1 MRVLYLTAELPEP
14 AHAGGTLRTNGL
26 LRAVHQAGHEVHVL
40 AFATHEQ
47 LNAHRPAL
55 DGFCAHVEVVPPPHR
70 SRADRLRDLL
80 FTDRADMQRRYHSPH
95 YVQELTHLLQQTHY
109 DLVQM
114 ESLEMTIYAPVIRRI
129 QPATPLI
136 YDSFNAEFELQRSI
150 WLAEKR
156 HLSHLPGALY
166 SLVQWRRLMRYERQ
180 VIHTVTHTI
189 AVSQADAEAFQ
200 RLVPG
205 CPVTVVPNG
214 IDTAR
219 YAHEDT
225 TLDLGPAAL
234 VFTGSM
240 DYRPNVDAVLWF
252 ADQVFEQVRERVP
265 EAKFF
270 VVGNRPHNRLN
281 ALRNRAGVQITGWVP
296 DVNPFLHAATI
307 YVAPL
312 RMGSGTRLK
321 LLQAMAARRAIVSTS
336 TGAQGLDVQ
345 DGVHLRLA
353 DSAEAFAAAI
363 VALLENPAERAR
375 LGAQAADHVTR
386 CYDWSVIAPRLLAVY
401 QAIWQGA
408 SPVSEKESAHASQ
421 PTPASGQR

>member
-26 LRAVHQAGHEVHVL
+26 LRAVHAAGHEVQVL
-40 AFATHEQ
+40 SFATPEQ
-47 LNAHRPAL
+47 LSAQRSAL
-55 DGFCAHVEVVPPPHR
+55 AEFCARVEIVPPPLR

-80 FTDRADMQRRYHSPH
+80 FSDRADMQRRFYSPH
-95 YVQELTHLLQQTHY
+95 YAQALAHMLEHTPY

-114 ESLEMTIYAPVIRRI
+114 ESLEMTIYAPVVRRV
-129 QPATPLI
+129 QPNTPLI
-136 YDSFNAEFELQRSI
+136 YDSFNAEFDLQRSI

-156 HLSHLPGALY
+156 QLSHLPGALY
-166 SLVQWRRLMRYERQ
+166 SFIQWRRLTRYERQ

-189 AVSQADAEAFQ
+189 AVSQADAAAFQ

-205 CPVTVVPNG
+205 CEVTVVPNG
-214 IDTAR
+214 IDTGR
-219 YAHEDT
+219 YAREDT

-252 ADQVFEQVRERVP
+252 AEHVFERVRERVP

-270 VVGNRPHNRLN
+270 VVGNRPHHRLN
-281 ALRNRAGVQITGWVP
+281 ALRDRAGVQITGWVP
-296 DVNPFLHAATI
+296 DVNPFLHAATV

-321 LLQAMAARRAIVSTS
+321 LLQAMAARRAIVSTRA
-336 TGAQGLDVQ
+336 GAQGLDVQ
-345 DGVHLRLA
+345 DKVHLRLA
-353 DSAEAFAAAI
+353 DTAEAFAAAI
-363 VALLENPAERAR
+363 VELLENPAERAA
-375 LGAQAADHVTR
+375 LGERAAAHVAR

-401 QAIWQGA
+401 ESIWQSVRLSG
-408 SPVSEKESAHASQ
+408 KEQSHAPQ

>member
-26 LRAVHQAGHEVHVL
+26 LRAVQQAGHEVHVL
-40 AFATHEQ
+40 TFATREQ
-47 LNAHRPAL
+47 LNAYRPAL
-55 DGFCAHVEVVPPPHR
+55 DRFCARVEVVPPPHR
-70 SRADRLRDLL
+70 PRADRLRDLL
-80 FTDRADMQRRYHSPH
+80 FSDRADMQRRYHSPH
-95 YVQELTHLLQQTHY
+95 YVQELTHLLEQTHY

-114 ESLEMTIYAPVIRRI
+114 ESLEMTIYAPIVRRL
-129 QPATPLI
+129 QPNTPLI

-150 WLAEKR
+150 WQAEKR

-166 SLVQWRRLMRYERQ
+166 SFVQWRRLTRYERQ

-252 ADQVFEQVRERVP
+252 ADQVFEQVRERIP

-270 VVGNRPHNRLN
+270 VVGNRPHPRLN
-281 ALRNRAGVQITGWVP
+281 ALRDRPGVQITGWVP
-296 DVNPFLHAATI
+296 DVNPFLHAATV

-363 VALLENPAERAR
+363 VELLENPVERAE

-408 SPVSEKESAHASQ
+408 PLHSEKEPSHATQ
-421 PTPASGQR
+421 PTPASG

>member
-26 LRAVHQAGHEVHVL
+26 LRAVHAAGHEVHVL
-40 AFATHEQ
+40 SFATHERF
-47 LNAHRPAL
+47 NAQRSAL
-55 DGFCAHVEVVPPPHR
+55 AEFCARVEIVPPPFR

-80 FTDRADMQRRYHSPH
+80 FSDRADMQRRYYSPH
-95 YVQELTHLLQQTHY
+95 YAQALTHMLEQTPY
-109 DLVQM
+109 NLVQM
-114 ESLEMTIYAPVIRRI
+114 ESLEMTIYAPVVRRV
-129 QPATPLI
+129 QPGTPLI
-136 YDSFNAEFELQRSI
+136 YDSFNAEFDLQRSI
-150 WLAEKR
+150 WQAEKR
-156 HLSHLPGALY
+156 QLSRLPGALY
-166 SLVQWRRLMRYERQ
+166 SFVQWRRLTRYERQ

-189 AVSQADAEAFQ
+189 AVSQADAAAFQ

-205 CPVTVVPNG
+205 CAVTVVPNG
-214 IDTAR
+214 IDTRR
-219 YAHEDT
+219 YAREDT

-252 ADQVFEQVRERVP
+252 AEHVFERVREHVP

-270 VVGNRPHNRLN
+270 VVGNRPHHRLN

-296 DVNPFLHAATI
+296 DVNPFLHAATV

-345 DGVHLRLA
+345 DRVHLRLA
-353 DSAEAFAAAI
+353 DTAETFTAAI
-363 VALLENPAERAR
+363 IELLQRPAERAA
-375 LGAQAADHVTR
+375 LGERAAEHVAR

-401 QAIWQGA
+401 ESIWQSARFSG
-408 SPVSEKESAHASQ
+408 KEQPHAPQ
-421 PTPASGQR
+421 PTPASDQR